1 MMPAKRP
8 APDGVA
14 NPHHQATKLHKSDH
28 HSQDDFSSSVKKKLS
43 ASTRT
48 GQACDRCKV
57 RKIRCDPRP
66 GGCSPCMQN
75 NTECKTTDRITGRA
89 TIRGHTEALEYE
101 NNQLKQSLAHL
112 HQQLRDLGVEP
123 DVNLSH
129 AYSPTPQHQES
140 AAWPNASSS
149 TGQMWGSVS
158 PGASINTLSYA
169 PAGNDMNGNK
179 ADSNNFRVA
188 NLPTFRTGLNGD
200 NYLGVSSAN
209 SVLSPIKGTSLSFY
223 GMELD
228 LGDFVP
234 EDVEDMN
241 NPVSYQHCLA
251 IAMNGSG
258 VERPKKEELP
268 ASYSECATYATWYF
282 RGLHPY
288 APIMYKPHFMDLL
301 SKIYGDPN
309 FRPTP
314 AEEVMVQMVLAIIK
328 YQFSARNNNAESL
341 KQAHAHYRYALSFFY
356 TLCQSHTIK
365 DVQALTMLC
374 LHLRNFP
381 KPGAAWMMASITL
394 AIAVELGLHRSAKA
408 WADDAPK
415 KDHIEIENRKR
426 VFWTLHA
433 LHITLSGKLGRPMPL
448 RMEDI
453 DVEFPE
459 PIHDFLPSESNLTE
473 FRKCSFHVGL
483 QAIKIVAL
491 SSQMYSTI
499 YAVRQASESYEPN
512 LRRLEEE
519 HRQWREQLPPELRE
533 GSRADAEDY
542 VFSLYVQF
550 WDQEFNLM
558 LHHPALCRSTNNQL
572 LEQNIDVCMEA
583 ASKMVRHLDEIRK
596 YKSLDV
602 PWINCTVY
610 LAAIFTT
617 LFVYSQREDDLTSS
631 GLAKLN
637 QEMDMWL
644 LIIDE
649 CGKILGSGSKLAR
662 SCRAIIDHAI
672 SRITNHVTK
681 KTATAATAVA
691 NAVLKTEPNPSPH
704 PERATAA
711 PYTNN
716 GYAVSYNPSS
726 SANPDMHKPSQSTYQ
741 ADESAMSQHSNPYTS
756 VPGQQYAGYPESHQ
770 ASLSSYPNGPST
782 YDQPSFGVQPTNLN
796 PAHAAAASAAATQ
809 ESNTTFM
816 YQQPV
821 AAATH
826 NAHNAHNAHNQN
838 DAWRQW
844 MITNLPQDYHHA
856 STLMSL
862 GTSDNHRGSNGAGAA
877 GAGAR
882 PGDSMSA
889 AADMQAVAAGGLHAP
904 HPAVSAAAVAQAA
917 STQNQLWPLM
927 VFDIGQSHVSDP

>member
-8 APDGVA
+8 APDGAA
-14 NPHHQATKLHKSDH
+14 NPHHQANKLHKSDH
-28 HSQDDFSSSVKKKLS
+28 GSGDDFSSSVKKKLS

-101 NNQLKQSLAHL
+101 NNHLKQSLAHL
-112 HQQLRDLGVEP
+112 QQQLRDLGVEP
-123 DVNLSH
+123 DVHLSH
-129 AYSPTPQHQES
+129 GYSPAPQHQQS
-140 AAWPNASSS
+140 NAWHDASTSS
-149 TGQMWGSVS
+149 RGQMWGSVS
-158 PGASINTLSYA
+158 PGASINPLSYP
-169 PAGNDMNGNK
+169 PASSDMNGNK
-179 ADSNNFRVA
+179 AEGNHFRVA

-241 NPVSYQHCLA
+241 NPVSYQHFLA
-251 IAMNGSG
+251 VAMGGPG

-288 APIMYKPHFMDLL
+288 APVMYKPHFMDLL

-309 FRPTP
+309 FRPSP

-365 DVQALTMLC
+365 DVQALTLLC

-483 QAIKIVAL
+483 QGIKIVAL

-519 HRQWREQLPPELRE
+519 HRLWREQLPPELRE

-558 LHHPALCRSTNNQL
+558 LHHPALCRSTNQQV

-617 LFVYSQREDDLTSS
+617 LFVYSQRKDNMTSSDLT
-631 GLAKLN
+631 KLK

-672 SRITNHVTK
+672 TRISSHVAK
-681 KTATAATAVA
+681 KTASAATAVA
-691 NAVLKTEPNPSPH
+691 NAVLKTEPDLSPH
-704 PERATAA
+704 PERATVA
-711 PYTNN
+711 PYANN

-726 SANPDMHKPSQSTYQ
+726 THNPDMHKAGQNAYS
-741 ADESAMSQHSNPYTS
+741 ADEFSKPSNPYSS
-756 VPGQQYAGYPESHQ
+756 VPGQQYAGYPESHS
-770 ASLSSYPNGPST
+770 ASLSSYQNGPNT
-782 YDQPSFGVQPTNLN
+782 YEQPSFGVQSTNLN
-796 PAHAAAASAAATQ
+796 PAHAAAASATATQ
-809 ESNTTFM
+809 ESNTNFM
-816 YQQPV
+816 YQQP
-821 AAATH
+821 AAA
-826 NAHNAHNAHNQN
+826 AAAHNAHNQN

-844 MITNLPQDYHHA
+844 MLTNLPQDYHHA

-862 GTSDNHRGSNGAGAA
+862 GTSDSHRGSTAAGGPGAG
-877 GAGAR
+877 GR
-882 PGDSMSA
+882 PGDSMA

>member
-1 MMPAKRP
+1 
-8 APDGVA
+8 
-14 NPHHQATKLHKSDH
+14 
-28 HSQDDFSSSVKKKLS
+28 
-43 ASTRT
+43 
-48 GQACDRCKV
+48 
-57 RKIRCDPRP
+57 
-66 GGCSPCMQN
+66 
-75 NTECKTTDRITGRA
+75 
-89 TIRGHTEALEYE
+89 
-101 NNQLKQSLAHL
+101 
-112 HQQLRDLGVEP
+112 
-123 DVNLSH
+123 
-129 AYSPTPQHQES
+129 
-140 AAWPNASSS
+140 
-149 TGQMWGSVS
+149 
-158 PGASINTLSYA
+158 
-169 PAGNDMNGNK
+169 
-179 ADSNNFRVA
+179 
-188 NLPTFRTGLNGD
+188 
-200 NYLGVSSAN
+200 
-209 SVLSPIKGTSLSFY
+209 
-223 GMELD
+223 
-228 LGDFVP
+228 
-234 EDVEDMN
+234 
-241 NPVSYQHCLA
+241 
-251 IAMNGSG
+251 
-258 VERPKKEELP
+258 
-268 ASYSECATYATWYF
+268 
-282 RGLHPY
+282 
-288 APIMYKPHFMDLL
+288 
-301 SKIYGDPN
+301 
-309 FRPTP
+309 
-314 AEEVMVQMVLAIIK
+314 MVQMVLAIIK

-365 DVQALTMLC
+365 DVQALTLLC

-483 QAIKIVAL
+483 QGIKIVAL

-519 HRQWREQLPPELRE
+519 HRLWREQLPPELRE

-558 LHHPALCRSTNNQL
+558 LHHPALCRSTNQQV

-617 LFVYSQREDDLTSS
+617 LFVYSQRKDDMTSSDLT
-631 GLAKLN
+631 KLK

-649 CGKILGSGSKLAR
+649 CGKILGWLTFNSSRVLLTIPGSGSKLAR

-672 SRITNHVTK
+672 TRISSHVAK
-681 KTATAATAVA
+681 KTASAATAVA
-691 NAVLKTEPNPSPH
+691 NAVLKTEPDPSPH
-704 PERATAA
+704 PERATVA
-711 PYTNN
+711 PYANN

-726 SANPDMHKPSQSTYQ
+726 THNSDMHKAGQNAYS
-741 ADESAMSQHSNPYTS
+741 ADEFSKPSNPYSS
-756 VPGQQYAGYPESHQ
+756 VPGQQYAGYPESHS
-770 ASLSSYPNGPST
+770 ASLSSYQNGPNT
-782 YDQPSFGVQPTNLN
+782 YEQPSFGVQSTNLN
-796 PAHAAAASAAATQ
+796 PAHAAAASATATQ
-809 ESNTTFM
+809 ESNTNFM
-816 YQQPV
+816 YQQP
-821 AAATH
+821 AAA
-826 NAHNAHNAHNQN
+826 AAAHNAHNQN

-844 MITNLPQDYHHA
+844 MLTNLPQDYHHA

-862 GTSDNHRGSNGAGAA
+862 GTSDSHRGSTAAGGPGAG
-877 GAGAR
+877 GR
-882 PGDSMSA
+882 PGDSMA

>member
-8 APDGVA
+8 APDGAA
-14 NPHHQATKLHKSDH
+14 NPHHQANKLHKSDH
-28 HSQDDFSSSVKKKLS
+28 GSGDDFSSSVKKKLS

-101 NNQLKQSLAHL
+101 NNHLKQSLAHL
-112 HQQLRDLGVEP
+112 QQQLRDLGVEP
-123 DVNLSH
+123 DVHLSH
-129 AYSPTPQHQES
+129 GYSPAPQHQQS
-140 AAWPNASSS
+140 NAWHDASTSS
-149 TGQMWGSVS
+149 RGQMWGSVS
-158 PGASINTLSYA
+158 PGASINPLSYP
-169 PAGNDMNGNK
+169 PASSDMNGNK
-179 ADSNNFRVA
+179 AEGNHFRVA

-241 NPVSYQHCLA
+241 NPVSYQHFLA
-251 IAMNGSG
+251 VAMGGPG

-288 APIMYKPHFMDLL
+288 APVMYKPHFMDLL

-309 FRPTP
+309 FRPSP

-365 DVQALTMLC
+365 DVQALTLLC

-483 QAIKIVAL
+483 QGIKIVAL

-519 HRQWREQLPPELRE
+519 HRLWREQLPPELRE

-558 LHHPALCRSTNNQL
+558 LHHPALCRSTNQQV

-617 LFVYSQREDDLTSS
+617 LFVYSQRKDDMTSSDLT
-631 GLAKLN
+631 KLK

-672 SRITNHVTK
+672 TRISSHVAK
-681 KTATAATAVA
+681 KTASAATAVA
-691 NAVLKTEPNPSPH
+691 NAVLKTEPDPSPH
-704 PERATAA
+704 PERATVA
-711 PYTNN
+711 PYANN

-726 SANPDMHKPSQSTYQ
+726 THNSDMHKAGQNAYS
-741 ADESAMSQHSNPYTS
+741 ADEFSKPSNPYSS
-756 VPGQQYAGYPESHQ
+756 VPGQQYAGYPESHS
-770 ASLSSYPNGPST
+770 ASLSSYQNGPNT
-782 YDQPSFGVQPTNLN
+782 YEQPSFGVQSTNLN
-796 PAHAAAASAAATQ
+796 PAHAAAASATATQ
-809 ESNTTFM
+809 ESNTNFM
-816 YQQPV
+816 YQQP
-821 AAATH
+821 AAA
-826 NAHNAHNAHNQN
+826 AAAHNAHNQN

-844 MITNLPQDYHHA
+844 MLTNLPQDYHHA

-862 GTSDNHRGSNGAGAA
+862 GTSDSHRGSTAAGGPGAG
-877 GAGAR
+877 GR
-882 PGDSMSA
+882 PGDSMA

>member
-8 APDGVA
+8 APDGAA
-14 NPHHQATKLHKSDH
+14 NPHHQANKLHKSDH
-28 HSQDDFSSSVKKKLS
+28 GSGDDFSSSVKKKLS

-101 NNQLKQSLAHL
+101 NNHLKQSLAHL
-112 HQQLRDLGVEP
+112 QQQLRDLGVEP
-123 DVNLSH
+123 DVHLSH
-129 AYSPTPQHQES
+129 GYSPAPQHQQS
-140 AAWPNASSS
+140 NAWHDASTSS
-149 TGQMWGSVS
+149 RGQMWGSVS
-158 PGASINTLSYA
+158 PGASINPLSYP
-169 PAGNDMNGNK
+169 PASSDMNGNK
-179 ADSNNFRVA
+179 AEGNHFRVA

-241 NPVSYQHCLA
+241 NPVSYQHFLA
-251 IAMNGSG
+251 VAMGGPG

-288 APIMYKPHFMDLL
+288 APVMYKPHFMDLL

-309 FRPTP
+309 FRPSP

-365 DVQALTMLC
+365 DVQALTLLC

-483 QAIKIVAL
+483 QGIKIVAL

-519 HRQWREQLPPELRE
+519 HRLWREQLPPELRE

-558 LHHPALCRSTNNQL
+558 LHHPALCRSTNQQV

-617 LFVYSQREDDLTSS
+617 LFVYSQRKDDMTSSDLT
-631 GLAKLN
+631 KLK

-672 SRITNHVTK
+672 TRISSHVAK
-681 KTATAATAVA
+681 KTASAATAVA
-691 NAVLKTEPNPSPH
+691 NAVLKTEPDPSPH
-704 PERATAA
+704 PERATVA
-711 PYTNN
+711 PYANN

-726 SANPDMHKPSQSTYQ
+726 THNSDMHKAGQNAYS
-741 ADESAMSQHSNPYTS
+741 ADEFSKPSNPYSS
-756 VPGQQYAGYPESHQ
+756 VPGQQYAGYPESHS
-770 ASLSSYPNGPST
+770 ASLSSYQNGPNT
-782 YDQPSFGVQPTNLN
+782 YEQPSFSVQSTNLN
-796 PAHAAAASAAATQ
+796 PAHAAAASATATQ
-809 ESNTTFM
+809 ESNTNFM
-816 YQQPV
+816 YQQP
-821 AAATH
+821 AAA
-826 NAHNAHNAHNQN
+826 AAAHNAHNQN

-844 MITNLPQDYHHA
+844 MLTNLPQDYHHA

-862 GTSDNHRGSNGAGAA
+862 GTSDSHRGSTAAGGPGAG
-877 GAGAR
+877 GR
-882 PGDSMSA
+882 PGDSMA